1 MRVVLVLAAA
11 FAVATSASAQAR
23 QGPGED
29 GPALDRPVPAHLT
42 LEQAISRAV
51 ETSHI
56 LAELRAREGAAAAVL
71 DERKA
76 SDMPSLSAQAGYRR
90 TNHVEEF
97 GVPQPNP
104 PRIEIIYPDVPDNW
118 RTRLDLAWPIYTGG
132 RTGALEHAADAER
145 LATGKDLES
154 ARADLVLETT
164 RAFWALVTATESV
177 RVVGESITR
186 IEAQHRDVKA
196 RFDTG
201 FLPPNDVLTVA
212 TRVSQQRTL
221 LLDTQN
227 QRDSA
232 RAVLARLIGARV
244 DADFEPEA
252 TLAEGAMPIPATEQV
267 VNLAAQARSARADRQ
282 ALLFRVQ
289 GADARI
295 DAAKSG
301 NRPSVNIAAGY
312 DYARPNP
319 VIFPRQDIW
328 HTSWDAG
335 INVSW
340 TLWNGGRTGAEV
352 AEAKQQAAATRER
365 LAEFDSQIALEVR
378 QRQLDLT
385 TAEAQVRTAGEA
397 VGTAMEARRVVQERV
412 SAGVA
417 TTTDL
422 LDAQQD
428 QLEAELQRTRA
439 LANVKLAQARLARA
453 LGR

>member
-1 MRVVLVLAAA
+1 
-11 FAVATSASAQAR
+11 
-23 QGPGED
+23 
-29 GPALDRPVPAHLT
+29 
-42 LEQAISRAV
+42 
-51 ETSHI
+51 
-56 LAELRAREGAAAAVL
+56 
-71 DERKA
+71 
-76 SDMPSLSAQAGYRR
+76 
-90 TNHVEEF
+90 
-97 GVPQPNP
+97 
-104 PRIEIIYPDVPDNW
+104 
-118 RTRLDLAWPIYTGG
+118 
-132 RTGALEHAADAER
+132 
-145 LATGKDLES
+145 
-154 ARADLVLETT
+154 
-164 RAFWALVTATESV
+164 
-177 RVVGESITR
+177 
-186 IEAQHRDVKA
+186 
-196 RFDTG
+196 
-201 FLPPNDVLTVA
+201 VLTVA

-221 LLDTQN
+221 LLDAQN
-227 QRDSA
+227 QRDGA

-252 TLAEGAMPIPATEQV
+252 VLAEGALPVPASAQIID
-267 VNLAAQARSARADRQ
+267 LAAHARGARADRQ

-295 DAAKSG
+295 DAARSG
-301 NRPSVNIAAGY
+301 KRPSISIAAGY

-319 VIFPRQDIW
+319 VIFPRQDLW
-328 HTSWDAG
+328 NTSWDAG

-365 LAEFDSQIALEVR
+365 LAEFDSQIALEIR

-397 VGTAMEARRVVQERV
+397 VATALEARRVVQERV

-439 LANVKLAQARLARA
+439 LANVKLAEARLTRA
-453 LGR
+453 LGQ

>member
-1 MRVVLVLAAA
+1 MRVALAIAAA
-11 FAVATSASAQAR
+11 LAVASSAAAQTEA
-23 QGPGED
+23 PTI
-29 GPALDRPVPAHLT
+29 DRPVPARLT
-42 LEQAISRAV
+42 LQDALARAI

-56 LAELRAREGAAAAVL
+56 IAELRAREGAAAAVV

-76 SDMPSLSAQAGYRR
+76 ADMPAVSAQAGYRR

-132 RTGALEHAADAER
+132 RAGALEHAAEAER

-177 RVVGESITR
+177 RVLGESITR
-186 IEAQHRDVKA
+186 IEAQHSDVKA
-196 RFDTG
+196 RFDAG

-212 TRVSQQRTL
+212 TRVSQQHTL
-221 LLDTQN
+221 LLDAQN

-252 TLAEGAMPIPATEQV
+252 TLAQGAVPIPATEQI
-267 VNLAAQARSARADRQ
+267 VNLAAQARGARADRQ

-289 GADARI
+289 SADARI
-295 DAAKSG
+295 DAARSG
-301 NRPSVNIAAGY
+301 NRPSINIAAGY

-328 HTSWDAG
+328 KTSWDAG
-335 INVSW
+335 INLSW
-340 TLWNGGRTGAEV
+340 TLWNGGRTGAEI
-352 AEAKQQAAATRER
+352 AEARHQAAATRER
-365 LAEFDSQIALEVR
+365 LAEFDSQIALEIR

-397 VGTAMEARRVVQERV
+397 VGTALEARRVVQERV

-439 LANVKLAQARLARA
+439 LASVKLAEARLARA
-453 LGR
+453 LGQ

>member
-1 MRVVLVLAAA
+1 MRVVNALVLAAVV
-11 FAVATSASAQAR
+11 AVAVPAAAQTA
-23 QGPGED
+23 
-29 GPALDRPVPAHLT
+29 AIDRPVPARLT
-42 LEQAISRAV
+42 LQDALARAI
-51 ETSHI
+51 ETSHA
-56 LAELRAREGAAAAVL
+56 LAELRAREGAASAVL

-76 SDMPSLSAQAGYRR
+76 SDLPVLSAQAGYRR

-97 GVPQPNP
+97 TVPQPNP
-104 PRIEIIYPDVPDNW
+104 PRLEVIYPDVPDNW
-118 RTRLDLAWPIYTGG
+118 RTRLDLEWPIYTGG

-177 RVVGESITR
+177 RVVAESITR
-186 IEAQHRDVKA
+186 VEAQHSDVKA
-196 RFDTG
+196 RFDAG
-201 FLPPNDVLTVA
+201 FLPPNEVLTVA
-212 TRVSQQRTL
+212 TRVSQQHTL
-221 LLDTQN
+221 LLDAQN

-252 TLAEGAMPIPATEQV
+252 TLAEGALPVPATASV
-267 VNLAAQARSARADRQ
+267 GDLAAQALGARADRQ

-295 DAAKSG
+295 DAARSAK
-301 NRPSVNIAAGY
+301 RPSIAIAAGY

-319 VIFPRQDIW
+319 VIFPREDSW

-352 AEAKQQAAATRER
+352 AEAKQQAVATRER
-365 LAEFDSQIALEVR
+365 LAEFDSQIALEIR
-378 QRQLDLT
+378 QRQLDLR

-397 VGTAMEARRVVQERV
+397 VATALEARRVVQERV

-439 LANVKLAQARLARA
+439 LAGVKLAEARLTRA
-453 LGR
+453 LGQ

>member
-1 MRVVLVLAAA
+1 MRVVNALVLGAVLACAAPAAA
-11 FAVATSASAQAR
+11 QTAAI
-23 QGPGED
+23 
-29 GPALDRPVPAHLT
+29 DRPVPPRLT
-42 LEQAISRAV
+42 LQEALARAI

-56 LAELRAREGAAAAVL
+56 LAELRAREGAATAVL
-71 DERKA
+71 DQRKA
-76 SDMPSLSAQAGYRR
+76 SDMPALSAQAGYRR

-145 LATGKDLES
+145 LASGKDLES

-186 IEAQHRDVKA
+186 IEAQHSDVKA
-196 RFDTG
+196 RFDAG

-252 TLAEGAMPIPATEQV
+252 TLTEGALPVPASAQILDLT
-267 VNLAAQARSARADRQ
+267 AQARGARADRQ

-295 DAAKSG
+295 DAARSG
-301 NRPSVNIAAGY
+301 DHPWISVAAGY

-319 VIFPRQDIW
+319 VIFPRQDAW
-328 HTSWDAG
+328 KTSWDAG

-365 LAEFDSQIALEVR
+365 LAEFDSQIALEIR
-378 QRQLDLT
+378 QRQLDLA

-397 VGTAMEARRVVQERV
+397 VATALEARRVVQERV

-439 LANVKLAQARLARA
+439 LANVKLAEARLARA
-453 LGR
+453 LGQ

>member
-1 MRVVLVLAAA
+1 M
-11 FAVATSASAQAR
+11 
-23 QGPGED
+23 
-29 GPALDRPVPAHLT
+29 
-42 LEQAISRAV
+42 
-51 ETSHI
+51 
-56 LAELRAREGAAAAVL
+56 
-71 DERKA
+71 
-76 SDMPSLSAQAGYRR
+76 
-90 TNHVEEF
+90 
-97 GVPQPNP
+97 
-104 PRIEIIYPDVPDNW
+104 
-118 RTRLDLAWPIYTGG
+118 
-132 RTGALEHAADAER
+132 
-145 LATGKDLES
+145 
-154 ARADLVLETT
+154 
-164 RAFWALVTATESV
+164 
-177 RVVGESITR
+177 
-186 IEAQHRDVKA
+186 
-196 RFDTG
+196 
-201 FLPPNDVLTVA
+201 
-212 TRVSQQRTL
+212 
-221 LLDTQN
+221 LDTQN

-252 TLAEGAMPIPATEQV
+252 ALAEGALPVPATAQV
-267 VNLAAQARSARADRQ
+267 IDLAAQARGARADRQ

-295 DAAKSG
+295 DAARSG
-301 NRPSVNIAAGY
+301 NRPSIAIAAGY

-319 VIFPRQDIW
+319 VIFPRQDVW
-328 HTSWDAG
+328 NTSWDAG

-352 AEAKQQAAATRER
+352 AEAKQQAAATRAR
-365 LAEFDSQIALEVR
+365 LAEFDSQIALEIR

-397 VGTAMEARRVVQERV
+397 VATALEARRVVQERV

-439 LANVKLAQARLARA
+439 LASVKLAEARLARA

>member
-1 MRVVLVLAAA
+1 MRVVLAIAAA
-11 FAVATSASAQAR
+11 LAVATSAAAQTEA
-23 QGPGED
+23 
-29 GPALDRPVPAHLT
+29 PAIDRPVPARLT
-42 LEQAISRAV
+42 LQEALSRAI
-51 ETSHI
+51 EASHI
-56 LAELRAREGAAAAVL
+56 LAELRAREGAATAVL
-71 DERKA
+71 DQRKA
-76 SDMPSLSAQAGYRR
+76 SDMPNLSAQAGYRR

-145 LATGKDLES
+145 LASGKDLES

-164 RAFWALVTATESV
+164 RAFWALVTAAESV

-186 IEAQHRDVKA
+186 IEAQHSDVKA
-196 RFDTG
+196 RFDAG

-252 TLAEGAMPIPATEQV
+252 TLAEGALPVPAS
-267 VNLAAQARSARADRQ
+267 AQILDLMARALGARADRQ

-295 DAAKSG
+295 DAARSG
-301 NRPSVNIAAGY
+301 NRPSIGVAAGY

-319 VIFPRQDIW
+319 VIFPRQDAW
-328 HTSWDAG
+328 KTSWDAG

-340 TLWNGGRTGAEV
+340 TLWNGGRTGAEI
-352 AEAKQQAAATRER
+352 AEAKQQATATRER
-365 LAEFDSQIALEVR
+365 LAEFDSQIALEIR
-378 QRQLDLT
+378 QRQLDLA

-397 VGTAMEARRVVQERV
+397 VATAVEARRVVQERV
-412 SAGVA
+412 TAGVA

-439 LANVKLAQARLARA
+439 LASVKLAEARLARA
-453 LGR
+453 LGQ

>member
-1 MRVVLVLAAA
+1 MRVVLAIAAA
-11 FAVATSASAQAR
+11 LAVASSAAAQTEA
-23 QGPGED
+23 PTI
-29 GPALDRPVPAHLT
+29 DRPVPARLT
-42 LEQAISRAV
+42 LQDALARAI

-56 LAELRAREGAAAAVL
+56 IAELRAREGAAAAVV

-76 SDMPSLSAQAGYRR
+76 ADMPAVSAQAGYRR

-132 RTGALEHAADAER
+132 RAGALEHAAEAER

-186 IEAQHRDVKA
+186 IEAQHSDVKA
-196 RFDTG
+196 RFDAG

-212 TRVSQQRTL
+212 TRVSQQHTL
-221 LLDTQN
+221 LLDAQN

-252 TLAEGAMPIPATEQV
+252 TLAQGAVPIPATEQI
-267 VNLAAQARSARADRQ
+267 VNLAAQARGARADRQ

-289 GADARI
+289 SADARI
-295 DAAKSG
+295 DAARSG
-301 NRPSVNIAAGY
+301 NRPSINIAAGY

-328 HTSWDAG
+328 KTSWDAG
-335 INVSW
+335 INLSW
-340 TLWNGGRTGAEV
+340 TLWNGGRTGAEI
-352 AEAKQQAAATRER
+352 AEARHQAAATRER
-365 LAEFDSQIALEVR
+365 LAEFDSQIALEIR

-397 VGTAMEARRVVQERV
+397 VGTALEARRVVQERV

-439 LANVKLAQARLARA
+439 LANVKLAEARLARA
-453 LGR
+453 LGQ